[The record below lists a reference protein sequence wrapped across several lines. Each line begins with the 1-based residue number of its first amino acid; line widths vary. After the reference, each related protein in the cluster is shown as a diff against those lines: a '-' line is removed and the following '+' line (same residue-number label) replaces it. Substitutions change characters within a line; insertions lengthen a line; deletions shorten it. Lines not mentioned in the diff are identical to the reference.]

1 MKRVS
6 RLLFCL
12 TILVMTVYTVQAQNA
27 AKNWVFGYGAR
38 IDFNSTPPTVLTAPP
53 IVIDYGSAS
62 ISDSSGNLLF
72 YTDGEFV
79 WNKNNTRMPNGFGLL
94 GNEAPTHPA
103 LIVPCNC
110 GKYFIFTT
118 GSHHSSYN
126 NGFRYSIVDMSLD
139 GGNGD
144 VTAEK
149 NVQLQNRTAE
159 KIAGVSDGNGGFWVV
174 THNMG
179 DNQFFSYH
187 IPAGSNCML
196 VGPTPTPVVSSF
208 AGEPFVGGFYAY
220 GPGQMKISPNGK
232 RLAVAGFNDPGP
244 SFLELFGFDTTTGK
258 VTQLAGPVWNNNDF
272 YGVEF
277 SPDSK
282 SLYATT
288 HSITVSRLY
297 RYDISANTLPAPS
310 LINDYGAGAYLTASI
325 QLGPDGNL
333 YIARFDQTYLSVL
346 PNPNAPGPWTDQ
358 RLNLAPPA
366 RSSFGTPTMIAGDF
380 SCGQQGCC
388 DQVKLTPFWM
398 PDLSLSW
405 KAFEV
410 FNVKYPASNICSI
423 NIDIRSATNQPPP
436 NPWNGGGLK
445 VNGTALP
452 VPDWWRSPYTRIPNG
467 DVAKMIAAQPN
478 FSAAAVNF
486 NLGLDYSGAYTGKVK
501 LIFRHCDGTTCE
513 YLSDN
518 WTPEPPTQLAM
529 RSSERY
535 LGDLRS
541 EFLPLALAFSDGVN
555 IKRKAAWIAVEP
567 LDADTEVFSV
577 DGDRVEIENSAA
589 RQPQVVIAS
598 ARKQERSALYELAK
612 PIDLER
618 FTGGEIKLVLKRSAG
633 NSIKPRLRFLFF
645 DENAN
650 LIGYT
655 TSEGGKFGYM
665 TNESSK

>member
-1 MKRVS
+1 MKKVTKVF
-6 RLLFCL
+6 FCL
-12 TILVMTVYTVQAQNA
+12 AIWATLVCSINAQNA

-53 IVIDYGSAS
+53 LSADYGSAS

-72 YTDGEFV
+72 YTNGEFV
-79 WNKNNTRMPNGFGLL
+79 WNKNNNLMPNGFGLL
-94 GNEAPTHPA
+94 GTGAPTQPA
-103 LIVPCNC
+103 LIVPCSC

-118 GSHHSSYN
+118 GSHDN
-126 NGFRYSIVDMSLD
+126 NYKNGLRYSIVDMSLD

-144 VTAEK
+144 VTGVK
-149 NVQLQNRTAE
+149 NIPLISRVAE

-174 THNMG
+174 AHNMG
-179 DNQFFSYH
+179 DDRFFSYH
-187 IPAGSNCML
+187 ILAGSNCTL
-196 VGPTPTPVVSSF
+196 IGPTPMPPVISF
-208 AGEPFVGGFYAY
+208 AGQSFVGAAYAF

-232 RLAVAGFNDPGP
+232 RLAVAGFNNPGA
-244 SFLELFGFDTTTGK
+244 SFLELLRFDTNTGK
-258 VTQLAGPVWNNNDF
+258 VSNLTAPVWSDDDF

-282 SLYATT
+282 SLYATN
-288 HSITVSRLY
+288 HGYVNKLL
-297 RYDISANTLPAPS
+297 RYNISADTLPMPS
-310 LINDYGAGAYLTASI
+310 LINDFGAGYALTSSI
-325 QLGPDGNL
+325 QLGPDENL
-333 YIARFDQTYLSVL
+333 YIARIDKTYVNVL
-346 PNPNAPGPWTDQ
+346 PNPNAPGAWTDV

-366 RSSFGTPTMIAGDF
+366 KSSYGMPAMIAGDF

-388 DQVKLTPFWM
+388 DQVKQTPFWT

-405 KAFEV
+405 KAFQV

-423 NIDIRSATNQPPP
+423 DIDIRNGSGQQPP

-445 VNGTALP
+445 VNGATLA

-467 DVAKMIAAQPN
+467 SLHNTVIAAAPN

-486 NLGLDYSGAYTGKVK
+486 NLGLDYSGTYTGKVK

-529 RSSERY
+529 SSSERY
-535 LGDLRS
+535 LGDLRG
-541 EFLPLALAFSDGVN
+541 EFLPLALGFSDGVN
-555 IKRKAAWIAVEP
+555 IKSKAAWIAVEP
-567 LDADTEVFSV
+567 LDPDTEVFSV
-577 DGDRVEIENSAA
+577 DGDRMPEIEHSAD
-589 RQPQVVIAS
+589 RQQQLVITS
-598 ARKQERSALYELAK
+598 ARKQERSALYELAR
-612 PIDLER
+612 PVDLER

-633 NSIKPRLRFLFF
+633 NSLKPRLRFLFF

-650 LIGYT
+650 MIGYA
-655 TSEGGKFGYM
+655 